1 MPPRL
6 RGSDWFTQGLEILK
20 RTYRV
25 LQTGVRQTL
34 AEAYYRVGN
43 RNHTLAH
50 PHPNRINV
58 GPTTTVPTTT
68 PENVEVRYNFNNF
81 MNGEILVHHWSV
93 TECSFEDVRPRMIY
107 LLT

>member
-20 RTYRV
+20 RTYRF

-34 AEAYYRVGN
+34 ADAYYRVGN

-58 GPTTTVPTTT
+58 GPTTTDPTVVPGDTT
-68 PENVEVRYNFNNF
+68 PIVARYNFNNF
-81 MNGEILVHHWSV
+81 MNGEILVHH
-93 TECSFEDVRPRMIY
+93 
-107 LLT
+107 